1 MSLSHYSR
9 FIQKMDEMEE
19 EKRKKER
26 KFHRMPLK
34 NKYLCKRFVDLS
46 NDRFLSQHSIENIE
60 EEVTI
65 PTKER
70 KFIDKKIVNLS
81 SLLEIIEEH
90 PFNPYIEYNIN
101 LQRLHNIKHELQE
114 LNSMIGLTDL
124 KTSIMNQVIYYLQD
138 LHVDSKGDYMHT
150 CIYGSPGTGKTE
162 VARIIGSIYSKL
174 GILKKG
180 TFKKVTR
187 PDLIAGYLG
196 QTAIK
201 TKKLV
206 QECIGGVLF
215 IDEAYSLGNQERRD
229 SFSKECID
237 TLCELLSFHKDE
249 LMVIIAGYENE
260 LKDCFFSYNSGLKSR
275 FTWCFDT
282 QEYTSKEMMEIFKR
296 IIRENKWDIEIG
308 EKKLSGWF
316 SRHHASFPYFGRDM
330 EDLFSKVKIAHSRR
344 VFTLE
349 DPTRKKKIQME
360 DLEEG
365 FQSFLKYKTG
375 RENSGKD
382 RYKSMYM

>member
-1 MSLSHYSR
+1 MSLSHYSN
-9 FIQKMDEMEE
+9 FIKKMDEMEE
-19 EKRKKER
+19 EKRKKEQ
-26 KFHRMPLK
+26 KFHNTPLK
-34 NKYLCKRFVDLS
+34 NKYLCKRFVGLS

-60 EEVTI
+60 EETI
-65 PTKER
+65 LPTREK
-70 KFIDKKIVNLS
+70 KFIDKKIVDLS
-81 SLLEIIEEH
+81 SLLEIIEEN

-114 LNSMIGLTDL
+114 LNSMIGLSDL

-206 QECIGGVLF
+206 QECLGGVLF

-316 SRHHASFPYFGRDM
+316 SRHHKSFTYFGRDM

-344 VFTLE
+344 VFTIE

-365 FQSFLKYKTG
+365 FQCFLKYKTD

>member
-1 MSLSHYSR
+1 MSLSHYSN
-9 FIQKMDEMEE
+9 FIKKMDEMEE
-19 EKRKKER
+19 EKRKKEQ
-26 KFHRMPLK
+26 KFHNTLLK

-60 EEVTI
+60 EESRLPI
-65 PTKER
+65 REK

-81 SLLEIIEEH
+81 SLLEIIEEN

-114 LNSMIGLTDL
+114 LNSMIGLSDL
-124 KTSIMNQVIYYLQD
+124 KTSIMNQVIYYIQD

-206 QECIGGVLF
+206 QECLGGVLF

-316 SRHHASFPYFGRDM
+316 SRHHKSFTYFGRDM

-344 VFTLE
+344 VFTIE

-365 FQSFLKYKTG
+365 FQSFLKYKTD